1 MKRVLET
8 DGEAHRTIWMYSIP
22 LHATLTNSKFYVM
35 CLSPQFKNIYEK
47 KKILEW
53 EVGDIHYF
61 QIGNLTTAFST
72 KNIEVRR
79 QLNDIFQ
86 EKKRTANLDFYA
98 Q

>member
-1 MKRVLET
+1 MK
-8 DGEAHRTIWMYSIP
+8 
-22 LHATLTNSKFYVM
+22 
-35 CLSPQFKNIYEK
+35 K

-61 QIGNLTTAFST
+61 QRGNLTTAFST